1 MPRIVPRNVL
11 VYEQIKSFLR
21 FPPIPSIPSFI
32 IVQPRP
38 ATALQLRSGRSRVG
52 PGQVRSAGQCQYN
65 SHQLYTSAC
74 CIARPL
80 ARWAGYV
87 ASAPQESDLM
97 QQSGRTGEAKGRV
110 RGRRFEQDYY
120 GGNLIPLTSSAR
132 TLLVALLCPSALSGM
147 KLLGPARA
155 SSSTACD
162 ARLMLHRGASLH
174 EHSRPRA
181 GSPIP
186 HHQPSILTCASHV
199 RRTGEVSFLQTPLTI
214 PRKCGRARTNPQ
226 YLLLFALHR
235 GLANR
240 YTTVGLLKGCASV
253 LKT

>member
-1 MPRIVPRNVL
+1 MPRFVPRNVL
-11 VYEQIKSFLR
+11 VYEQIKPFLQV
-21 FPPIPSIPSFI
+21 PSIPSFPLFI
-32 IVQPRP
+32 IIQPRP
-38 ATALQLRSGRSRVG
+38 TTALQLRSGSSRVG
-52 PGQVRSAGQCQYN
+52 PVQVRSAGQCQYN
-65 SHQLYTSAC
+65 SHQLYISAC

-97 QQSGRTGEAKGRV
+97 QHVGRTGEAKGRV

-132 TLLVALLCPSALSGM
+132 TLLVALLCPSALSGSGM

-199 RRTGEVSFLQTPLTI
+199 RRTGKVSFLQIHFQRSSRRRP
-214 PRKCGRARTNPQ
+214 
-226 YLLLFALHR
+226 H
-235 GLANR
+235 
-240 YTTVGLLKGCASV
+240 
-253 LKT
+253 